1 MLFQRINRTD
11 AEKVFIIL
19 RNDGA
24 NAWVAGCPVTLQAD
38 GTRDGVDAVKPSD
51 GAAAKTSLLVGV
63 ADTATAAADYG
74 LVQCYGLR
82 TDTKVRQCGTATN
95 ANAAVGDVMVVSS
108 AGDMFSGTAAGSV
121 QLGGAAY
128 GVVLMATVAS
138 SAATSDATAAVSKS
152 CFLRLM

>member
-11 AEKVFIIL
+11 AEKVFIVL

-24 NAWVAGCPVTLQAD
+24 NAWAKGGPIVLKAD
-38 GTRDGVDAVKPSD
+38 GTRDGIDAVKPSD
-51 GAAAKTSLLVGV
+51 GAIANTSLLIGV
-63 ADTATAAADYG
+63 ADAATAAGDYG

-95 ANAAVGDVMVVSS
+95 GNGAMGDGMIISS
-108 AGDMFSGTAAGSV
+108 AGDMFSAASSGAVLSAV
-121 QLGGAAY
+121 QY
-128 GVVLMATVAS
+128 GVVLMSTVAS
-138 SAATSDATAAVSKS
+138 SAATSDATAAVERT

>member
-24 NAWVAGCPVTLQAD
+24 NAWAKGGPVVLKAD
-38 GTRDGVDAVKPSD
+38 GTRDGIDAVKPSD
-51 GAAAKTSLLVGV
+51 GAAAILSLLAGV
-63 ADTATAAADYG
+63 ADVATPAGDYG

-82 TDTKVRQCGTATN
+82 TDTKVRQCGSVTN
-95 ANAAVGDVMVVSS
+95 SHGTTGDVMVISS

-128 GVVLMATVAS
+128 GVVLMSSVAS
-138 SAATSDATAAVSKS
+138 SAATSDATAAVERA
-152 CFLRLM
+152 CWLRLM